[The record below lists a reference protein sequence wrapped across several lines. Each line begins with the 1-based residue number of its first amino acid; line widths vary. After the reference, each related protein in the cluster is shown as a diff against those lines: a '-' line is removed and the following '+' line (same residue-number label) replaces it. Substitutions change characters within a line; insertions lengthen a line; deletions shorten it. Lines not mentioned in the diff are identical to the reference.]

1 MNDVQRAA
9 DVAGATALL
18 EQFQRELLIIVQAD
32 RYATAP
38 HIVWHGLLELVGL
51 MARNFARLEPDQVPT
66 LLHQLDL
73 LRQHV
78 ETAADEP
85 RRPPATQH

>member
-1 MNDVQRAA
+1 MNDVERA
-9 DVAGATALL
+9 DVAGVTALL
-18 EQFQRELLIIVQAD
+18 EQFQRELLVLVQAD

-38 HIVWHGLLELVGL
+38 HVVFSGLLELIGL

-85 RRPPATQH
+85 RQAPATQH